1 MADNLGRFESGELTC
16 TLSPNRLIG
25 EGDVVATRADGRTV
39 LRYATT
45 SPLASFTGN
54 QMLDCALY
62 AGEGVGVVRDI
73 PAAGDLV
80 ARLWKE
86 CVATG

>member
-1 MADNLGRFESGELTC
+1 LRNSTFIRWDAAGCPPLGKR
-16 TLSPNRLIG
+16 PG
-25 EGDVVATRADGRTV
+25 EGDVVATRADGRPV
-39 LRYATT
+39 VRYAIT

-54 QMLDCALY
+54 QLLDCALY

-80 ARLWKE
+80 SRLWKE
-86 CVATG
+86 CVAAG